1 MPHLRK
7 EQNNV
12 RNHKAHKKITSRKK
26 NNRRKIILEPSSTH
40 LQNKLALIK
49 LSISTAQSQKKQD
62 LRNYQ
67 KQYKETKRKDKEY
80 MKLKK
85 QRENSGRTR
94 KVYYVATDNARDK
107 KFKNVAELLQHYASA
122 PNARYYMVIKYS
134 GNKIIDGIKARQKE
148 LTKQD
153 ILMLE

>member
-1 MPHLRK
+1 MLETTRHIKKLQA
-7 EQNNV
+7 E
-12 RNHKAHKKITSRKK
+12 KKIIEEKLF
-26 NNRRKIILEPSSTH
+26 LEPKSAN
-40 LQNKLALIK
+40 LNNKLELVRLA
-49 LSISTAQSQKKQD
+49 ISTAKSQKEQD

-80 MKLKK
+80 MELKK

-122 PNARYYMVIKYS
+122 PNARYYLVIKYS

>member
-1 MPHLRK
+1 MLETTRRIK
-7 EQNNV
+7 KLQAE
-12 RNHKAHKKITSRKK
+12 KKIIEEKLF
-26 NNRRKIILEPSSTH
+26 LEPNSTH
-40 LQNKLALIK
+40 LQNKLAFIK
-49 LSISTAQSQKKQD
+49 FSISTAKAQKEQA

-85 QRENSGRTR
+85 QRENSGRAR
-94 KVYYVATDNARDK
+94 KVYYVETDNAHDK
-107 KFKNVAELLQHYASA
+107 KFKNVAELLEHYARE

-134 GNKIIDGIKARQKE
+134 GNKIINGIKARQKE
-148 LTKQD
+148 LTQQD

>member
-1 MPHLRK
+1 MLETTRHIKKLQA
-7 EQNNV
+7 E
-12 RNHKAHKKITSRKK
+12 KKIIEEKLF
-26 NNRRKIILEPSSTH
+26 LEPNSAN
-40 LQNKLALIK
+40 LKNKLAFIK
-49 LSISTAQSQKKQD
+49 FAISTAKSQKQQD

-67 KQYKETKRKDKEY
+67 KQYKETKRKDKNY

-94 KVYYVATDNARDK
+94 KVYYVETDNAHDK
-107 KFKNVAELLQHYASA
+107 KFKNVAELLEHYAQE
-122 PNARYYMVIKYS
+122 PNARYYIVIKYS

>member
-1 MPHLRK
+1 MLETTRHIKKLQA
-7 EQNNV
+7 E
-12 RNHKAHKKITSRKK
+12 KKIIEEKLF
-26 NNRRKIILEPSSTH
+26 LEPSSTH

-49 LSISTAQSQKKQD
+49 LSITTAQSQKKQD

-80 MKLKK
+80 MELKK

-122 PNARYYMVIKYS
+122 PNARYYLVIKYS

>member
-1 MPHLRK
+1 MLETTRHIKKLQA
-7 EQNNV
+7 E
-12 RNHKAHKKITSRKK
+12 KKIIEEKLF
-26 NNRRKIILEPSSTH
+26 LEPTATH

-49 LSISTAQSQKKQD
+49 LSISTAKSQKEQD
-62 LRNYQ
+62 LRNYH

-85 QRENSGRTR
+85 QRENSGRAR
-94 KVYYVATDNARDK
+94 KAYYVAMDNTRDK
-107 KFKNVAELLQHYASA
+107 KFKNVAELLQHYAQE
-122 PNARYYMVIKYS
+122 PNARYYMVVKYS

-148 LTKQD
+148 LTKHD

>member
-1 MPHLRK
+1 MLETTRHIKKLQA
-7 EQNNV
+7 E
-12 RNHKAHKKITSRKK
+12 KKIIEEKLF
-26 NNRRKIILEPSSTH
+26 LEPKSAN
-40 LQNKLALIK
+40 LKNKLELVRLA
-49 LSISTAQSQKKQD
+49 ISTAKSQKEQD

-80 MKLKK
+80 MELKK

-122 PNARYYMVIKYS
+122 PNARYYLVIKYS